1 MVSAQPLPKSCMKIN
16 ENQIQSHGYPS
27 HNRNG
32 YRPAKQLQPAPC
44 ALRTTPPGT
53 IFPDALVLLI
63 ASMETEM
70 IGIKVDPE
78 FKKILQEAARDEN
91 RSLSNF
97 IKHCLLTYLKEK
109 KGIDYKEE
117 N

>member
-1 MVSAQPLPKSCMKIN
+1 MAKI
-16 ENQIQSHGYPS
+16 
-27 HNRNG
+27 
-32 YRPAKQLQPAPC
+32 L
-44 ALRTTPPGT
+44 
-53 IFPDALVLLI
+53 
-63 ASMETEM
+63 

-78 FKKILQEAARDEN
+78 FKEILKEAGRDEN

>member
-1 MVSAQPLPKSCMKIN
+1 
-16 ENQIQSHGYPS
+16 
-27 HNRNG
+27 
-32 YRPAKQLQPAPC
+32 
-44 ALRTTPPGT
+44 
-53 IFPDALVLLI
+53 
-63 ASMETEM
+63 M

-78 FKKILQEAARDEN
+78 FKQILKQAARDEN

-97 IKHCLLTYLKEK
+97 IKHCLLTYLYEK